1 MQFNQKDVLMSKDHR
16 RDLERQAQRERLARE
31 VKQNKPSS
39 QRRSTPLWA
48 RLWSLF

>member
-1 MQFNQKDVLMSKDHR
+1 MSFTQKDLRNLREHQ
-16 RDLERQAQRERLARE
+16 RDLMRQADRERLARE
-31 VKQNKPSS
+31 VRQSKPSS